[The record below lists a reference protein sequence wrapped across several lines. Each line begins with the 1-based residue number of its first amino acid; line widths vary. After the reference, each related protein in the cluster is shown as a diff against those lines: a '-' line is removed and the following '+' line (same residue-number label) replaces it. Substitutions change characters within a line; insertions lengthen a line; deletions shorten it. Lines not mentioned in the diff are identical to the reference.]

1 MHRKVVARCRSWTRF
16 VFVLALFLLTASA
29 ALAQGQAKPQAKPT
43 PAPAA
48 QGTPTKTSTTPAA
61 ADATPPASTAS
72 SATPSVAPDA
82 DLPSE
87 PPASA
92 ALPPG
97 EAELA
102 RGLPIQRIQVT
113 GNRRVT
119 PEDVLTYIRE
129 RVGQT
134 FKPETLTQD
143 VRELWNSGFFDD
155 IEVDLDRHDE
165 GVELRFVVRERPS
178 IATITFEGNDEISK
192 DDLNEGIEL
201 KPNTILSLPA
211 VRRTVQK
218 IRDMYAEK
226 GYFLA
231 EVQQEVIPQK
241 NNEVEVKFKITE

>member
-1 MHRKVVARCRSWTRF
+1 MQRIFAARCHAWTRF
-16 VFVLALFLLTASA
+16 VIVFALSLVAMPSA
-29 ALAQGQAKPQAKPT
+29 FAQGT
-43 PAPAA
+43 PAPAPA
-48 QGTPTKTSTTPAA
+48 RPHAHAPRHAAPAPATPAA
-61 ADATPPASTAS
+61 APA
-72 SATPSVAPDA
+72 SATPGADSPSGTPVPAPDA
-82 DLPSE
+82 DLPAE

-102 RGLPIQRIQVT
+102 RGMPLQRIQVT

-129 RVGQT
+129 RVGQP

-165 GVELRFVVRERPS
+165 GVQLRFVVRERPS
-178 IATITFEGNDEISK
+178 IATITFEGNDNISK
-192 DDLNEGIEL
+192 DDLNEGVEL
-201 KPNTILSLPA
+201 KANTILSLPA

-231 EVQQEVIPQK
+231 
-241 NNEVEVKFKITE
+241 

>member
-1 MHRKVVARCRSWTRF
+1 MQRIYAARCHAWMRF
-16 VFVLALFLLTASA
+16 VIVFALSSIA
-29 ALAQGQAKPQAKPT
+29 AQSFAQ
-43 PAPAA
+43 APAA
-48 QGTPTKTSTTPAA
+48 AGQHKPARPAHTATPAA
-61 ADATPPASTAS
+61 PAATHDDAAASDSAPTAD
-72 SATPSVAPDA
+72 VGE
-82 DLPSE
+82 LPSE
-87 PPASA
+87 PPPSA

-102 RGLPIQRIQVT
+102 RGLPLQRIQVT

-129 RVGQT
+129 RVGQP

-165 GVELRFVVRERPS
+165 GVDLRFVVRERPS
-178 IATITFEGNDEISK
+178 ISAITFEGNEDISK
-192 DDLNEGIEL
+192 DDLNEGIEI
-201 KPNTILSLPA
+201 KAATILSLPA

-231 EVQQEVIPQK
+231 EVQNEVVPQK
-241 NNEVEVKFKITE
+241 